1 MQIDQTLIDAA
12 ISLMKHKYPTGQGGA
27 AAMYT
32 KSGKILTSIGIENSP
47 HDAVNLCYE
56 TGCILEALKL
66 GEEIVATACVS
77 RSDENSPIVILTPCG
92 ICQERLR
99 IWGGDIVAA
108 VPQKNDFTKWQSK
121 TLDELEPYY
130 WGSVFK

>member
-1 MQIDQTLIDAA
+1 MNVDQNLVDAA
-12 ISLMKHKYPTGQGGA
+12 IKLLKSKFPIGSGGA

-32 KSGKILTSIGIENSP
+32 KSGKVLTSIGIEDSP
-47 HDAVNLCYE
+47 NDSVNLCYE

-66 GEEIVATACVS
+66 GEEIVATVCVY
-77 RSDENSPIVILTPCG
+77 RETTNSPILILTPCG

-99 IWGGDIVAA
+99 IWSGGIFAA
-108 VPQKNDFTKWQSK
+108 VPQKGDSSKWESR

-130 WGSVFK
+130 WGNVLK

>member
-1 MQIDQTLIDAA
+1 
-12 ISLMKHKYPTGQGGA
+12 
-27 AAMYT
+27 MYT

-47 HDAVNLCYE
+47 NDSVNLCYE

-66 GEEIVATACVS
+66 GEEIVATVCVYRKS
-77 RSDENSPIVILTPCG
+77 EDSPILILTPCG

-99 IWGGDIVAA
+99 IWGGNIVAA
-108 VPQKNDFTKWQSK
+108 VPMKEDSSKWESK

-130 WGSVFK
+130 WGNVLK